1 MKTKHTLSRYSKQ
14 AIYLLAQLI
23 KAARK
28 QKKMTTIELAQR
40 AGISRSLLQRI
51 EKGDFKCSIGVVFEV
66 ATIVGVRLFEADE
79 KSMGQHIYQVEEKLA
94 LLPQSIRQ
102 SKMELKDDF

>member
-1 MKTKHTLSRYSKQ
+1 MKAKHTLSRYSKQ

-23 KAARK
+23 KAQRK

-51 EKGDFKCSIGVVFEV
+51 EKGDSKCSIGAVFEV
-66 ATIVGVRLFEADE
+66 AAIVGIPLFDADE
-79 KSMGQHIYQVEEKLA
+79 KSLAQHVYRVEEKLS

-102 SKMELKDDF
+102 SKIELKDDF